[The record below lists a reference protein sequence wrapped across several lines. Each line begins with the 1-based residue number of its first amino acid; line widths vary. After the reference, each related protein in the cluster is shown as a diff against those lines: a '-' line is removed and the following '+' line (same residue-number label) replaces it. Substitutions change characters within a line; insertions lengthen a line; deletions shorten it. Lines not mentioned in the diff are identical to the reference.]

1 VPPAERPYEG
11 LRVVELGSLVSVP
24 FCGMMLGDLGAE
36 VIKVEPPAGDM
47 AREFGPFVGGE
58 SAFFLS
64 VNRHKRSVVL
74 DLKDARARRWLLEL
88 VDTAD
93 VLLHNFRVGVAERLG
108 LGYDAMAE
116 RNPRLVYCAV
126 SAFGPDGPDAT
137 RPGVDLIFQAES
149 GMLSVTGEP
158 GGGPVKI
165 GTNAAD
171 VHGATTAAACIGA
184 ALHQRGRTG
193 RGCRVDVSLRD
204 ALLALQA
211 CWAAIHLSGGEQ
223 PPRLGTASPFTA
235 PTEVFQAADG
245 PVAVAVVNERHWQRF
260 CAALD
265 LGADVAADPR
275 YGSNVARVEHRAEL
289 AALLAPRFAARTVAE
304 WVERFGAE
312 GIPVGRVMDYAE
324 VFADAQVRDNGMLI
338 ETEHP
343 RAGTIRLQGAPYAFD
358 GERVTHPGPPPPLG
372 AHTAEVL
379 AGLGCPAEEIS
390 ALAAPGGQAPVGP

>member
-47 AREFGPFVGGE
+47 AREFGPFIAGE

-64 VNRHKRSVVL
+64 VNRNKRSVVL
-74 DLKDARARRWLLEL
+74 DLKDERAHRWLLEL

-108 LGYDAMAE
+108 LDYATLSK

-126 SAFGPDGPDAT
+126 SAFGPDGPGAT

-149 GMLSVTGEP
+149 GMLGVTGEE

-171 VHGATTAAACIGA
+171 VYGATTAAACIGA
-184 ALHQRGRTG
+184 ALHHRQTTG

-211 CWAAIHLSGGEQ
+211 CWAAIHLSQGEQ
-223 PPRLGTASPFTA
+223 PVRLGTSSPFTA

-245 PVAVAVVNERHWQRF
+245 AVAVAVVNERHWQRF
-260 CAALD
+260 CAVLE
-265 LGADVAADPR
+265 LGEGAATDER

-289 AALLAPRFAARTVAE
+289 TALLAPRFAQRTVAE
-304 WVERFGAE
+304 WVDRFDAA

-324 VFADAQVRDNGMLI
+324 VFADPQVLHNGMLL
-338 ETEHP
+338 EVEHA
-343 RAGTIRLQGAPYAFD
+343 RAGTIQMQGAPFAFD
-358 GERVTHPGPPPPLG
+358 GERVRSPAPPPPLG

-379 AGLGCPAEEIS
+379 ANLGCPPEEIS
-390 ALAAPGGQAPVGP
+390 ALAPPTAEATV

>member
-1 VPPAERPYEG
+1 VSQAEGPYEG
-11 LRVVELGSLVSVP
+11 LKIVELGSLVSVP
-24 FCGMMLGDLGAE
+24 YCGMMLGDLGAD
-36 VIKVEPPAGDM
+36 VVKVEPPAGDM
-47 AREFGPFVGGE
+47 SRKFGPFVGGE

-64 VNRHKRSVVL
+64 VNRNKRSVVL
-74 DLKDARARRWLLEL
+74 DLKDEAARPWLLTL
-88 VDTAD
+88 IDGAD

-108 LGYDAMAE
+108 LGYETLAE

-149 GMLSVTGEP
+149 GMLSVTGED

-171 VHGATTAAACIGA
+171 VYGATTALACIGA
-184 ALHQRGRTG
+184 ALHQRSISG

-211 CWAAIHLSGGEQ
+211 CWAAIHLTQGRQ

-235 PTEVFQAADG
+235 PTEIFAAADG

-265 LGADVAADPR
+265 LGDEVARDPR
-275 YGSNVARVEHRAEL
+275 FGSNVARVEHRGEL
-289 AALLAPRFAARTVAE
+289 EALLSPRFVLRTVAE
-304 WVERFGAE
+304 WVDRFTSE
-312 GIPVGRVMDYAE
+312 GIPVGRVMDYAD
-324 VFADAQVRDNGMLI
+324 VFADPQVRHRGMLL
-338 ETEHP
+338 EVEHP
-343 RAGTIRLQGAPYAFD
+343 RAGMIRLQGAPFAFD
-358 GERVTHPGPPPPLG
+358 GEGITAPDPPPALG

-379 AGLGCPAEEIS
+379 AGLGCPPEEIVK
-390 ALAAPGGQAPVGP
+390 LAMAVAPAAVRS